1 MSTLDAET
9 VSALESYVNEHA
21 LPDDGGYL
29 VLEQPIGITVPFKW
43 ELFPFR
49 IIGSYD
55 KGNLS
60 IKADAQVFVPIKGW
74 TTIYHFSGSLTEGI
88 TAIID
93 TPIAK
98 GIVTVKAEEW
108 NGGKWFT
115 VIVKLWI
122 IGGSNIDKTIHVFK
136 IPPIH
141 SQEEEE
147 AVANAVALGN
157 PDLNTQW
164 LEHLHLFSKLVLEN
178 GGAAGAPL
186 VAATA

>member
-1 MSTLDAET
+1 MSTLDIESA
-9 VSALESYVNEHA
+9 SALESYVNDHA

-29 VLEQPIGITVPFKW
+29 LLEQPIGITVPFKW

-49 IIGSYD
+49 IIGSYNI
-55 KGNLS
+55 GTLS
-60 IKADAQVFVPIKGW
+60 ITADAEVFVPIKGW
-74 TTIYHFSGSLTEGI
+74 TPIYHFAGSLTEGVS
-88 TAIID
+88 AHID

-98 GIVTVKAEEW
+98 GTVTLKVEEW
-108 NGGKWFT
+108 NGAKWFT

-122 IGGSNIDKTIHVFK
+122 IGGINIDKTIHVFK

-186 VAATA
+186 IAATA